1 MNPSTSF
8 HFFHRAEPGSPNGVI
23 WAVIIAVL
31 FALVAALSFAVDQSI
46 TLSNP
51 PTAPQTHT
59 IQR

>member
-8 HFFHRAEPGSPNGVI
+8 HFFHRVDPGNANGTT

-31 FALVAALSFAVDQSI
+31 FALVAAVSFAVDQSI
-46 TLSNP
+46 TLSNVP
-51 PTAPQTHT
+51 AAPEMQT